1 MPRLKYFSLSG
12 KENIEKNYLFF
23 MVIIFLLQL
32 ASVDVEGALN
42 MYIEKGE
49 WQKCLDT
56 AEQQVGSWYTLQN
69 PR

>member
-1 MPRLKYFSLSG
+1 MSRLKYFSLSG
-12 KENIEKNYLFF
+12 KENIGKNYLFYGNGD
-23 MVIIFLLQL
+23 ILILQL

-56 AEQQVGSWYTLQN
+56 AEQQVGSWNTL
-69 PR
+69 

>member
-1 MPRLKYFSLSG
+1 MHWLKF
-12 KENIEKNYLFF
+12 
-23 MVIIFLLQL
+23 FLLQL

-56 AEQQVGSWYTLQN
+56 AEQQVGSWYTLHKSRYISEHTHQGN
-69 PR
+69 YRHRAS